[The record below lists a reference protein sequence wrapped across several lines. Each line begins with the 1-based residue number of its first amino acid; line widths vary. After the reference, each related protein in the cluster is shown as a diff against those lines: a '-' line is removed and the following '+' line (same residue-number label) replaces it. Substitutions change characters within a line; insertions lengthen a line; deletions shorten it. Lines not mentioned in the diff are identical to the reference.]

1 MARQPRNYA
10 LEYQRRVDRERERAA
25 AEGREFSKARAR
37 GHGSNA
43 AENARRALRRRV
55 YRLADQNIADGIDY
69 SDHGDRYGAIN
80 DVLRAG
86 KYTVLEMID
95 LLEHQQ
101 RAIRAWVLHDPKVGR
116 RKYRRATPAE
126 KRDEKRKWVPRRRD
140 VPEVLFFYHGNY

>member
-1 MARQPRNYA
+1 MPRIRDYQA
-10 LEYQRRVDRERERAA
+10 EYRRRIERERERAT
-25 AEGREFSKARAR
+25 AEGREFSRAKAR
-37 GHGSNA
+37 GHTSNA

-69 SDHGDRYGAIN
+69 SDHGDRYGIIDDA
-80 DVLRAG
+80 LRER
-86 KYTVLEMID
+86 KYTVLEMVD

-126 KRDEKRKWVPRRRD
+126 KRSEHRKWVPRRRD
-140 VPEVLFFYHGNY
+140 VPEVLFYYHGNY